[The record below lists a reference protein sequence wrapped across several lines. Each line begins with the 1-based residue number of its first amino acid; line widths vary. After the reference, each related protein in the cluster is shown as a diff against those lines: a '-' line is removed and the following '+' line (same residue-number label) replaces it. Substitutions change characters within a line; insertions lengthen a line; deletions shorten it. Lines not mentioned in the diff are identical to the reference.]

1 MFSCHIWL
9 LLGFVIVC
17 FFFSSRR
24 RHTCCALVTGVQ
36 TCALPIWRIWGAT
49 VWCPWRVTGGMH
61 DCVACLGAGSQ
72 RPGPFVLDAPGA
84 HGPVV
89 CHYCGGN
96 GPWGIRYRRGLPDA
110 VCPARTARPHDVAAW
125 PVARCQRILAVSWNG
140 FVRCGVSRR
149 LGSDHEQALSA
160 AVHACVGS
168 AAAVC
173 FVRTAIARAAAHAAF
188 ATPVVCAGF
197 VTDVVG

>member
-1 MFSCHIWL
+1 MS
-9 LLGFVIVC
+9 
-17 FFFSSRR
+17 
-24 RHTCCALVTGVQ
+24 
-36 TCALPIWRIWGAT
+36 
-49 VWCPWRVTGGMH
+49 
-61 DCVACLGAGSQ
+61 
-72 RPGPFVLDAPGA
+72 
-84 HGPVV
+84 VV

-96 GPWGIRYRRGLPDA
+96 GPWGIRYRRWLPDA

-173 FVRTAIARAAAHAAF
+173 FVRTAIARAAGHAAVVDQ
-188 ATPVVCAGF
+188 VVCAGLAHDGAGPRF
-197 VTDVVG
+197 CAWRTGCELSVGGGLRSEEHKSELQSLM